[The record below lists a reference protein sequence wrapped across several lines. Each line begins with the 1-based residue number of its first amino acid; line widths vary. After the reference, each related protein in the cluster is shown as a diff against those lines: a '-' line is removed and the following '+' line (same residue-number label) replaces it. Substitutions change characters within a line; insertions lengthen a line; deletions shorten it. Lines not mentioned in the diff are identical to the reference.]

1 MEHLIGHIIRALYVA
16 PGEEQLAFVTDTA
29 TITYGVD
36 ADCCSETWF
45 ADVLGVNALLGAH
58 VTAVADLE
66 LPAGY
71 DAQNDGRTRQEED
84 DVYGHTIVTD
94 RGRCTIIYRNSS
106 NGYYGGR
113 LTGPCVVEAPLIPEG
128 WRRAIDGIEAP
139 LAWRRITDD
148 WSA

>member
-29 TITYGVD
+29 TITYGTD
-36 ADCCSETWF
+36 ADVCSETWF
-45 ADVLGVNALLGAH
+45 ADVLGVNALLGAT
-58 VTAVADLE
+58 VTAVEDLQ

-94 RGRCTIIYRNSS
+94 RGRCTVIYRNSS
-106 NGYYGGR
+106 NGYYGGN
-113 LTGPCVVEAPLIPEG
+113 LTGPTIVEPAAAPPSS
-128 WRRAIDGIEAP
+128 P
-139 LAWRRITDD
+139 VAWRQITDD

>member
-16 PGEEQLAFVTDTA
+16 PGEGQLAFVTDIA
-29 TITYGVD
+29 TITYGTD

-45 ADVLGVNALLGAH
+45 ADVLGVNALLGAT
-58 VTAVADLE
+58 VTAVEDLQ

-84 DVYGHTIVTD
+84 DVYGHTVVTD
-94 RGRCTIIYRNSS
+94 RGRCTVIYRNSS
-106 NGYYGGR
+106 NGYYGGW
-113 LTGPCVVEAPLIPEG
+113 LTGPTIVEPAAPPSSS
-128 WRRAIDGIEAP
+128 P
-139 LAWRRITDD
+139 MAWRQITDD